1 MIPLVSAHCVSH
13 RVKNRFFGASNQLAA
28 CRGNYLLRGEDVR
41 RYFRPMASTQ
51 FKDLKSSSAKA
62 VLFAETQWS
71 LVLRAQ
77 ERSTP
82 FAIDALEH
90 LCRTYWFPLY
100 GFIRRQGH
108 DPVTAQDLTQ
118 DFFARFAHKNCL
130 DHVDRTKGKFRSFLL
145 ASLKNFLANERVRA
159 GAEKRGGKHSLIS
172 LDAETAESR
181 FTAEPFHEATPE
193 KVFDRDWAMTI
204 LENALAQLRQEYST
218 REKAALFDTLQ
229 PYLSGDRDEPAYAAV
244 AERLNTTEA
253 AIKMAVVRLRRR
265 FGQLLR
271 AHIGQTVA
279 SDAELNEELRYLFT
293 ALAG

>member
-1 MIPLVSAHCVSH
+1 MLSAD
-13 RVKNRFFGASNQLAA
+13 
-28 CRGNYLLRGEDVR
+28 GNYLLRGEEVC

-100 GFIRRQGH
+100 GFVRRQGY
-108 DPVTAQDLTQ
+108 DPAAAQDLTQ

-130 DHVDRTKGKFRSFLL
+130 AHVDRTKGKFRSFLL
-145 ASLKNFLANERVRA
+145 ASLKNFLANERARA
-159 GAEKRGGKHSLIS
+159 RAEKRGGCHSIVS
-172 LDAETAESR
+172 LDADEAETR
-181 FTAEPFHEATPE
+181 FNAEPFHEATPE
-193 KVFDRDWAMTI
+193 KAFDRTWAMTT
-204 LENALAQLRQEYST
+204 LENALTQLKQEY
-218 REKAALFDTLQ
+218 AANDRAEIFQALQ
-229 PYLSGDRDEPAYAAV
+229 AYLSGDRDEPGYAAV
-244 AERLNTTEA
+244 AARLNTTEA

-265 FGQLLR
+265 FGQVLR
-271 AHIGQTVA
+271 AQVGQTVA
-279 SDAELNEELRYLFT
+279 GDTELNEELRYLFT